1 MNRVVLEN
9 TRDVPLTTDLLAFMQ
24 ASYSALEKLAAIG
37 GDNFIVSG
45 CTVSGTTATSGWMVL
60 KGKLVPFT
68 GGSIQTN
75 VRIITTENVYPVGAG
90 SETEIVYI
98 AEFGTSASPEDN
110 VAWSSIKRPNTTIYL
125 SEQIS
130 TLLSST
136 IPGLG
141 QEITGIR
148 DRLDV
153 LESSDGWHQAT
164 LKEGSA
170 VLTTELLA
178 LRRIGNVVHYY
189 ARFRFNTDSP
199 ILYPVWDLPDWAIPA
214 NPLFSDGRFHLDKFL
229 SESQIAG
236 EVNYLPAT
244 FYADNNANFP
254 KELRVIRGYA
264 AGSALPHTHT
274 GNNFE
279 MSGTY
284 LV

>member
-1 MNRVVLEN
+1 MNKIVLEN

-90 SETEIVYI
+90 SETEIVYT
-98 AEFGTSASPEDN
+98 AEFGTSANADDN
-110 VAWSSIKRPNTTIYL
+110 VAWADIKRPNTTIYL

-141 QEITGIR
+141 QDINAAEG
-148 DRLDV
+148 RLDV
-153 LESSDGWHQAT
+153 LEGTDGWYTAT
-164 LKEGSA
+164 LKEGQVWSDS
-170 VLTTELLA
+170 VLA
-178 LRRIGNVVHYY
+178 LKRVGRVISYY
-189 ARFRFNTDSP
+189 CRFRFDTNDP
-199 ILYPVWDLPDWAIPA
+199 ILYPVWGLPSWAIPQDV
-214 NPLFSDGRFHLDKFL
+214 LFSNGKILEALAFFE
-229 SESQIAG
+229 SEYAG
-236 EVNYLPAT
+236 NVNILPAEFWGAGDDFT
-244 FYADNNANFP
+244 N
-254 KELRVIRGYA
+254 ELRITRGKA
-264 AGSALPHTHT
+264 EGQISASASYYI
-274 GNNFE
+274 